1 MSWPQAQAVASAMG
15 MPQLANVFYYGKEFG
30 SKKQKLTK
38 KGTVKEE
45 EYKALSVST
54 PGVEPEQLTERL
66 ESTVARKDESE
77 ENAEPVEAARG
88 GYLDSLFA
96 SGLPPMTH
104 DELVQ
109 ILLRR

>member
-1 MSWPQAQAVASAMG
+1 MG

-54 PGVEPEQLTERL
+54 
-66 ESTVARKDESE
+66 A
-77 ENAEPVEAARG
+77 
-88 GYLDSLFA
+88 
-96 SGLPPMTH
+96 
-104 DELVQ
+104 
-109 ILLRR
+109 

>member
-1 MSWPQAQAVASAMG
+1 MG

-38 KGTVKEE
+38 KGTVQED

-54 PGVEPEQLTERL
+54 PGVEPEQLTEQL